1 MLPKN
6 KNNHILIGIILLLLT
21 PISNYAQKI
30 NGMSFSG
37 PGEPTLTQ
45 TMFEDIKTSNADWVA
60 LIPQVTLNRYT
71 ITLLE
76 DTDDGRWSETI
87 EANIQAIQLAKKAGL
102 KVFLKPH
109 LVLGK
114 FKSETDFKS
123 TRLVSHSNPPLVDKT
138 KGAEWRGTLSFKN
151 EQDWQQLEQEYEAY
165 ILKLAKVAAILEV
178 DLFSVGTELKEF
190 ATKRPQYWKQL
201 IQQVRKIYTG
211 PITYAANWDEYNKIN
226 FWQNL
231 DYIGVDTYFPVSRA
245 KTPDVKKTIK
255 NWRSIQK
262 QLRKLSKSQDRPILL
277 TEFGYRNVS
286 YAGKRPWTHDKGEAI
301 PTNYQA
307 QVNLLEAFFQT
318 FWKKSWVAGGFS
330 WKWFAHPKS
339 GKDTTFSVQGK
350 PALKVVQQWYGQE

>member
-1 MLPKN
+1 MTKN
-6 KNNHILIGIILLLLT
+6 KGHIMIGWVTIFLLIT
-21 PISNYAQKI
+21 TFSHAQKI

-45 TMFEDIKTSNADWVA
+45 EMFEDIKISNANWVA
-60 LIPQVTLNRYT
+60 LIPEVTLDRYT
-71 ITLLE
+71 LTFRE
-76 DTDDGRWSETI
+76 DADNDWWSETI
-87 EANIQAIQLAKKAGL
+87 EANIQSIQLAKKAGL

-114 FKSETDFKS
+114 YKSKTDYLS
-123 TRLVSHSNPPLVDKT
+123 TRLVSHSDLPLIDKT
-138 KGAEWRGTLSFKN
+138 RGAEWRGTLSFKK
-151 EQDWQQLEQEYEAY
+151 EQDWQQLEKEYEAY

-178 DLFSVGTELKEF
+178 DLFSIGTELKEF
-190 ATKRPQYWKQL
+190 AIKRPQFWSQL
-201 IQQVRKIYTG
+201 IQQVRGIYSG
-211 PITYAANWDEYNKIN
+211 SLTYAANWDEYHKIG

-262 QLRKLSKSQDRPILL
+262 QLKKLSKSQDRPILL
-277 TEFGYRNVS
+277 TEFGYRNIS

-301 PTNYQA
+301 PQNYQA

-330 WKWFAHPKS
+330 WKWFASPKS

-350 PALKVVQQWYGQE
+350 PALKVVQHWYEQTH